1 MALMLKNW
9 VVLIKVW
16 KMEAK
21 WKRFQ
26 SKHFGE
32 ELYTFISIPE
42 IGLLNSCYL
51 CTTWLNWSLKFH
63 AKLWTISYWH
73 SHTTHK
79 SNVQWISIS
88 FVLLYMFECDVCV
101 LKLIMVESK
110 RFLIILFSFESD
122 FYHSLFLSFVLILF
136 FNVSS
141 LFLYWKTGVK
151 VFRESFTT
159 WLRVVKLK
167 NAFLA
172 IFGHQAVGFSSS
184 SQVTHELAT
193 PKTPSSVF
201 RVLLVQ
207 NSLYDSF
214 MTPSFSKP
222 SFSMLLH
229 QNSTNFNCFNSI
241 NISKV
246 IFNTFHCF

>member
-1 MALMLKNW
+1 MLNYGP
-9 VVLIKVW
+9 
-16 KMEAK
+16 
-21 WKRFQ
+21 F
-26 SKHFGE
+26 H
-32 ELYTFISIPE
+32 
-42 IGLLNSCYL
+42 
-51 CTTWLNWSLKFH
+51 TW
-63 AKLWTISYWH
+63 Y

-88 FVLLYMFECDVCV
+88 FVLLYMFECDLCV

-122 FYHSLFLSFVLILF
+122 FIIHFFFLSFVLTLF

-141 LFLYWKTGVK
+141 LFLCWKTGVK
-151 VFRESFTT
+151 VFHESFAT
-159 WLRVVKLK
+159 WLRVMKLK
-167 NAFLA
+167 NAYLA
-172 IFGHQAVGFSSS
+172 IFGHQAVCFSSS
-184 SQVTHELAT
+184 SHVTYKLAT
-193 PKTPSSVF
+193 RKMPILAISWVF
-201 RVLLVQ
+201 HVLLVQ